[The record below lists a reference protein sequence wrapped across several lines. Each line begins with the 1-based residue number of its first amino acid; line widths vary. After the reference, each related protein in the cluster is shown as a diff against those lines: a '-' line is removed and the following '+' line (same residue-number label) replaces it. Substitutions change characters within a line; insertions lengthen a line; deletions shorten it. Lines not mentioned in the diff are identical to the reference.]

1 MIAPYIG
8 LPIVLL
14 CAVLVVAVLRLGAQ
28 VAHARSLALL
38 LGIEALVLATSAA
51 GLGFLSQDEAVRE
64 VFARIHTGLDGIL
77 IPAYFTVLS
86 RLLPSR
92 LLAPFRSGW
101 PLVLLWLV
109 GLGLTFVVLIDERW
123 WFGTVIFILTGFT
136 YALVASVLAA
146 RRSVTAL
153 GIRRA
158 RLLWMAF
165 GLRDIGWGVVYGV
178 FIFAPGVVEV
188 VGWDA
193 VSIVYAL
200 VLGLY
205 VMLLTYGILTAHLF
219 DIDVRVKWTV
229 SRGTI
234 AAAAGAVFFILTEV
248 LGQYFS
254 QHLGVM
260 LGVVTTG
267 LVVFFLPKLQ
277 SIVDRLADRVAPG
290 HQPTPEYYAYRK
302 MQVYQAALE
311 EAMTDGQISDKERRM
326 LEGMR
331 KSLGVNAADAEAME
345 REMAEGKSIAVRA
358 ENQKQ
363 E

>member
-1 MIAPYIG
+1 
-8 LPIVLL
+8 
-14 CAVLVVAVLRLGAQ
+14 
-28 VAHARSLALL
+28 
-38 LGIEALVLATSAA
+38 
-51 GLGFLSQDEAVRE
+51 
-64 VFARIHTGLDGIL
+64 
-77 IPAYFTVLS
+77 
-86 RLLPSR
+86 
-92 LLAPFRSGW
+92 
-101 PLVLLWLV
+101 
-109 GLGLTFVVLIDERW
+109 
-123 WFGTVIFILTGFT
+123 
-136 YALVASVLAA
+136 
-146 RRSVTAL
+146 
-153 GIRRA
+153 
-158 RLLWMAF
+158 
-165 GLRDIGWGVVYGV
+165 VYGV